1 LTAPRPRG
9 TLPRVM
15 NRTPWL
21 SALGFTL
28 LLALLG
34 GPNGCGDDDDGDPP
48 NPPGPDTT
56 IPRLVLNELLA
67 VNNSTLADPADQD
80 FDDWLEIANPE
91 TTSAG
96 TAGFY
101 LTDNF
106 GNPTRFA
113 LPDTV
118 IPAGGYLLLW
128 LDGEPLQGPL
138 HVPFSLNGTGGEEA
152 AIYVLDGGNPVL
164 IDSVSFGAQRPDT
177 SYARLPNREGAWTFD
192 PTPTPG
198 ADNAP

>member
-1 LTAPRPRG
+1 
-9 TLPRVM
+9 M
-15 NRTPWL
+15 NRSRFL
-21 SALGFTL
+21 FALGFGL
-28 LLALLG
+28 VFALAG
-34 GPNGCGDDDDGDPP
+34 GPTGCGDDDDDESP
-48 NPPGPDTT
+48 NPPPDSTV
-56 IPRLVLNELLA
+56 PRLVLNELLA

-101 LTDNF
+101 LTDDF

-128 LDGEPLQGPL
+128 LDGEPGQGSL

-152 AIYVLDGGNPVL
+152 GIFIRDGATPVL
-164 IDSVSFGAQRPDT
+164 IDSVSFGAQHPDT
-177 SYARLPNREGAWTFD
+177 SYARIPNRQGAWTFD

-198 ADNAP
+198 AANTP